1 MQGALPKPRWI
12 RFDKVFTLSENSI
25 VKTFGALSPQTV
37 QSRIAGT
44 LFSRRLHPQM
54 SVVAGP
60 DIMLPT
66 PRFSATA
73 QDTPALE
80 LFRFIANDLGDQ
92 SLHCAE
98 LIDAR
103 EQPSLSTRS
112 SLPLTWMCGTVLTVE
127 HFFTCPSCGEEISMV
142 LDLSG

>member
-1 MQGALPKPRWI
+1 
-12 RFDKVFTLSENSI
+12 
-25 VKTFGALSPQTV
+25 
-37 QSRIAGT
+37 
-44 LFSRRLHPQM
+44 
-54 SVVAGP
+54 
-60 DIMLPT
+60 MLPT

-98 LIDAR
+98 LIGAR

-112 SLPLTWMCGTVLTVE
+112 SLPLPWMCGTVLTVE

-142 LDLSG
+142 LDLSVDRHTYVEDCEVCCNPLEISYAVEDDDLAHFEVKRLE